1 MERKHFALHSEEE
14 AVNRGRSGGPVWWI
28 LDELGSHSSRAE
40 GRARQRIARLKPDV
54 FPELVRALRHHPNA
68 YARSVAA
75 SALIRFGGR
84 TRPALLRALRDPS
97 MPVRLHAL
105 LALGRVWDRTVA
117 SAVIRLLGDP
127 SGGVR
132 INAIA
137 VLARRRVKGA
147 AGALVRRLD
156 DSKWYVRQQAARAL
170 GELGVVRARAAL
182 MRAALGPRKAVRD
195 AAGEALARIERAR

>member
-1 MERKHFALHSEEE
+1 M
-14 AVNRGRSGGPVWWI
+14 NRGRSGGPVWWI

-40 GRARQRIARLKPDV
+40 GRARQRIARLKPEV
-54 FPELVRALRHHPNA
+54 FPELVAALRHHPNA

-75 SALIRFGGR
+75 SALIRFGR
-84 TRPALLRALRDPS
+84 RARPGLRRALRDPA

-117 SAVIRLLGDP
+117 SAVIRLLDDP

-182 MRAALGPRKAVRD
+182 MRATLDPRKAVRD
-195 AAGEALARIERAR
+195 AAGEALARIERVR